1 MAIKVDWSNYSDRER
16 KAKFTNSLT
25 PESPYKSAGVSV
37 LEVKKLAKT
46 FDSDDIEINYIEDVL
61 LKGFIIAFKKES
73 FSEKRVNLERF
84 YPLLVSWMVTD
95 SVGAALSIPKKDKKI
110 AYDYFINLTASPIP
124 MTARFAFVVL
134 MSHFL
139 TEDTIDEI
147 MTKAVSIESNNYLL
161 RMGIAWLTSTCYIK
175 YPNQTYKYFSL
186 LDKEISKMAKQKC
199 RDSKRVSLENKERL
213 KLL

>member
-73 FSEKRVNLERF
+73 FSEKGIMSF
-84 YPLLVSWMVTD
+84 TST
-95 SVGAALSIPKKDKKI
+95 GIAAMFEWFDRYYYRHFFPDMKR
-110 AYDYFINLTASPIP
+110 NLT
-124 MTARFAFVVL
+124 
-134 MSHFL
+134 
-139 TEDTIDEI
+139 
-147 MTKAVSIESNNYLL
+147 K
-161 RMGIAWLTSTCYIK
+161 
-175 YPNQTYKYFSL
+175 
-186 LDKEISKMAKQKC
+186 
-199 RDSKRVSLENKERL
+199 
-213 KLL
+213 